1 MKNEKT
7 HVAVYR
13 RVDAEDTEQET
24 SNRLL
29 ASADE
34 RRINT
39 HPSWLYAGTY
49 IDSGMERTAFR
60 RLMKIA
66 GGEGDMKCR
75 RLYLTSKK
83 RWNTW

>member
-49 IDSGMERTAFR
+49 IDSGMERTASTMSIYSR
-60 RLMKIA
+60 RIA
-66 GGEGDMKCR
+66 ENEDH
-75 RLYLTSKK
+75 YI
-83 RWNTW
+83 

>member
-39 HPSWLYAGTY
+39 HPSWL
-49 IDSGMERTAFR
+49 
-60 RLMKIA
+60 
-66 GGEGDMKCR
+66 
-75 RLYLTSKK
+75 
-83 RWNTW
+83 

>member
-49 IDSGMERTAFR
+49 IDSGMERTVSTMSIYSR
-60 RLMKIA
+60 RIA
-66 GGEGDMKCR
+66 ENEDH
-75 RLYLTSKK
+75 YI
-83 RWNTW
+83 

>member
-49 IDSGMERTAFR
+49 IDSGMERTAFSER
-60 RLMKIA
+60 YNIQHCKHKLNFRPL
-66 GGEGDMKCR
+66 R
-75 RLYLTSKK
+75 YFYHT
-83 RWNTW
+83 